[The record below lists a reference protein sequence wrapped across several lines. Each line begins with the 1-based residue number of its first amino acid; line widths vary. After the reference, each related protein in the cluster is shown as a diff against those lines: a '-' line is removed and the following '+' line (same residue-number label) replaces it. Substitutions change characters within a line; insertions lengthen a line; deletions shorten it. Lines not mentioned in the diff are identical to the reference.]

1 MSLSYRAAIFAKEA
15 HKHQVRK
22 YTGVPYW
29 VHLTE
34 VAGIFSTVID
44 AVPEFL
50 RDAALA
56 ACWLHDTIEDCS
68 VSAADLDHQFGSV
81 VADAVMYLSDLEEGN
96 RVERKAAT
104 RARLAGAPGWVQ
116 TIKCADLISNT
127 SSIVIHDPKFA
138 VTYLAEKGALLAVLT
153 KADPRLREWARSQ
166 T

>member
-1 MSLSYRAAIFAKEA
+1 MSLSYRAAVFAKEA

-22 YTGVPYW
+22 YTGDPYW
-29 VHLTE
+29 VHLSE
-34 VAGIFSTVID
+34 VAGIFSTVVD
-44 AVPEFL
+44 GLPYYL
-50 RDAALA
+50 SNAALA
-56 ACWLHDTIEDCS
+56 TCWLHDTIEDCA
-68 VSAADLDHQFGSV
+68 VSAESLDLQFGSV
-81 VADAVMYLSDLEEGN
+81 VADAVSYLSDLQEGT

-104 RARLAGAPGWVQ
+104 RERLAAAPGWVQ

-138 VTYLAEKGALLAVLT
+138 VTYLAEKRDLLTVLT